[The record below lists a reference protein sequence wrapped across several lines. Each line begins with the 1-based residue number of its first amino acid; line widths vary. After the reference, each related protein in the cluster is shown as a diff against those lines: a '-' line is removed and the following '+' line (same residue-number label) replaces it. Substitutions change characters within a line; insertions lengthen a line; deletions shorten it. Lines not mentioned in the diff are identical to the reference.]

1 MKRIIRCICLTLVF
15 AMVLST
21 GAIAADA
28 TKQNESETVSFLVDN
43 YDEAQIAQDTY
54 ANLSPEAKQLFDQ
67 LLARNPRL
75 AEYHR
80 NNVDSSFRAD
90 LTDTYAVPKPN
101 DPLELLAAELA
112 ALALPASVEYSLE
125 AMGAGMVAA
134 VADGPLPVGDILLAA
149 STASAA
155 IVVAANWNLVSSKW
169 SRIINAFTTAFST
182 MVSNVRDAFGEIKDE
197 IPNIQ
202 SAPPIS
208 INGQEVTIGGEK
220 YNCRTDAEYFSKRDV
235 KKDTYYV
242 ALRYMKEILNE
253 RQYRC
258 YLGKTA
264 ISLGRGGLTKVARL
278 SGASVNTVRK
288 GIAEV
293 KEPPSG
299 IEKMQI
305 RRTGGGRKSASK
317 KYPNIEQA
325 IEEIIDGKTY
335 GDPEKVIHWTTQS
348 LMSIAEKLRT
358 GYGIEVSHTVVA
370 GELRKMG
377 YSKQLNQKML
387 QVGKAHPDRNA
398 QFEYINRTAKEYLSE
413 GEPVLSID
421 CKKKE
426 NLGNFK
432 NNGHEYCHKKSPR
445 KVLDHDFLI
454 KELGSVAPYG
464 VYDVD
469 KNIGFVNLGLS
480 HDTAEFAVNSIMQW
494 WLHIGKETYPHA
506 KRIYI
511 NCDGGGSNGSRL
523 HLWKAQI
530 AKFAEATGLEV
541 HVSHFPPGTSKWNK
555 IEHRLF
561 CYISKT
567 WAGQPLV
574 DIETVIDLIGSTTTK
589 QGLKVKCVLDTNDY
603 PTGIKVS
610 NDDFS
615 RIDME
620 RIGPFH
626 DWNYIIRGFKK
637 P

>member
-1 MKRIIRCICLTLVF
+1 MTIKDSPCCGKKCFSTFANVPLDTGSCMAFSAELLCAAEWALRGYYCIDEFDLSRIAQEWVPLCIV
-15 AMVLST
+15 
-21 GAIAADA
+21 
-28 TKQNESETVSFLVDN
+28 FLVSIP
-43 YDEAQIAQDTY
+43 QKLLHWCHLTV
-54 ANLSPEAKQLFDQ
+54 
-67 LLARNPRL
+67 LLAIPR
-75 AEYHR
+75 
-80 NNVDSSFRAD
+80 SFPPRFGF
-90 LTDTYAVPKPN
+90 
-101 DPLELLAAELA
+101 
-112 ALALPASVEYSLE
+112 LALYHLHHLVR
-125 AMGAGMVAA
+125 
-134 VADGPLPVGDILLAA
+134 GDALFYYRYGHC
-149 STASAA
+149 
-155 IVVAANWNLVSSKW
+155 AN
-169 SRIINAFTTAFST
+169 
-182 MVSNVRDAFGEIKDE
+182 
-197 IPNIQ
+197 
-202 SAPPIS
+202 
-208 INGQEVTIGGEK
+208 
-220 YNCRTDAEYFSKRDV
+220 
-235 KKDTYYV
+235 
-242 ALRYMKEILNE
+242 
-253 RQYRC
+253 
-258 YLGKTA
+258 
-264 ISLGRGGLTKVARL
+264 
-278 SGASVNTVRK
+278 
-288 GIAEV
+288 
-293 KEPPSG
+293 
-299 IEKMQI
+299 
-305 RRTGGGRKSASK
+305 
-317 KYPNIEQA
+317 
-325 IEEIIDGKTY
+325 
-335 GDPEKVIHWTTQS
+335 
-348 LMSIAEKLRT
+348 
-358 GYGIEVSHTVVA
+358 
-370 GELRKMG
+370 GEL
-377 YSKQLNQKML
+377 
-387 QVGKAHPDRNA
+387 
-398 QFEYINRTAKEYLSE
+398 FEYINRTAKEYLSE

>member
-1 MKRIIRCICLTLVF
+1 MGT
-15 AMVLST
+15 S
-21 GAIAADA
+21 AIM
-28 TKQNESETVSFLVDN
+28 
-43 YDEAQIAQDTY
+43 DEKALKEQIT
-54 ANLSPEAKQLFDQ
+54 
-67 LLARNPRL
+67 
-75 AEYHR
+75 
-80 NNVDSSFRAD
+80 
-90 LTDTYAVPKPN
+90 
-101 DPLELLAAELA
+101 
-112 ALALPASVEYSLE
+112 
-125 AMGAGMVAA
+125 
-134 VADGPLPVGDILLAA
+134 
-149 STASAA
+149 
-155 IVVAANWNLVSSKW
+155 
-169 SRIINAFTTAFST
+169 
-182 MVSNVRDAFGEIKDE
+182 
-197 IPNIQ
+197 
-202 SAPPIS
+202 
-208 INGQEVTIGGEK
+208 
-220 YNCRTDAEYFSKRDV
+220 
-235 KKDTYYV
+235 
-242 ALRYMKEILNE
+242 YMKEILNE

-305 RRTGGGRKSASK
+305 RWTGGGRKSASK